1 MTKKE
6 MYTMTINILAE
17 TNAPEKDELIT
28 MLEHEIEL
36 LNRKKS
42 TSKGMTKTQ
51 KENLE
56 IMELILAD
64 LDTIAEPVTVTELL
78 AQGEN
83 MTGFT
88 NQKISALLRKLVD
101 AGKVTKVVEGKK
113 ARFAL
118 ALA

>member
-36 LNRKKS
+36 LARKKS
-42 TSKGMTKTQ
+42 ATRGMTKTQ
-51 KENLE
+51 KENE
-56 IMELILAD
+56 GVMELILTALETFD
-64 LDTIAEPVTVTELL
+64 EPVTVTELIANGAGL
-78 AQGEN
+78 A
-83 MTGFT
+83 GFT

-101 AGKVTKVVEGKK
+101 AGKVTKVIEGKK

-118 ALA
+118 A